1 MRGGVKVGGDAV
13 ETLPLNEQIAA
24 RLRDDVLSGR
34 LPAEQRLAQQE
45 LAARFHV
52 SRIPVR
58 DALRMLEAEG
68 LVTYHPRMGATV
80 TALTVADLDEL
91 YEMRMALEPANARR
105 AVRALVPADDT
116 ALAEHLRAMKASTDD
131 ARAWFQ
137 AHADFHRVLNER
149 SGQGRI
155 NALLDNLRRQ
165 TERYVR
171 FFQLVEDNASGLLS
185 EHDRIRVAAK
195 RRNAAEVE
203 TAIREHLRM
212 VRDKVVSHLG
222 SQDRLPQAE

>member
-1 MRGGVKVGGDAV
+1 MRGGVKVGGDAI

-34 LPAEQRLAQQE
+34 LQAEQRLAQQE
-45 LAARFHV
+45 LAARFRV

-68 LVTYHPRMGATV
+68 LVTYHPRHGATV
-80 TALTVADLDEL
+80 AALTVADLDEL
-91 YEMRMALEPANARR
+91 YEMRMALEPPNARR
-105 AVRALVPADDT
+105 AVGALVPSDDT
-116 ALAEHLRAMKASTDD
+116 ALLDHLQAMKAASDD

-137 AHADFHRVLNER
+137 AHARFHRVLNER

-155 NALLDNLRRQ
+155 NTLLDNLRRQ

-171 FFQLVEDNASGLLS
+171 FFQLVEVNASGLLS

-195 RRNAAEVE
+195 QRDPAGVEVA
-203 TAIREHLRM
+203 TREHLRM
-212 VRDKVVSHLG
+212 VRDKVVAYLSSHE
-222 SQDRLPQAE
+222 RLPQAE

>member
-1 MRGGVKVGGDAV
+1 MRGGVKAGADAI
-13 ETLPLNEQIAA
+13 EPLPLNEQIAA

-34 LPAEQRLAQQE
+34 LAAEQRLAQQD
-45 LAARFHV
+45 LAARFRV

-68 LVTYHPRMGATV
+68 LITYHPRLGATV
-80 TALTVADLDEL
+80 AALTVADLDEL

-105 AVRALVPADDT
+105 AVP
-116 ALAEHLRAMKASTDD
+116 ALASSDDAAMADHLNAMKAAGDD

-137 AHADFHRVLNER
+137 AHARFHRVLNER

-155 NALLDNLRRQ
+155 NALLENLRRQ

-171 FFQLVEDNASGLLS
+171 FFQMVEVNASGLLS
-185 EHDRIRVAAK
+185 EHDRIRLAAEQ
-195 RRNAAEVE
+195 RDSAEVE
-203 TAIREHLRM
+203 VATRDHLQM
-212 VRDKVVSHLG
+212 VRDKVIAHL
-222 SQDRLPQAE
+222 SAHNHSPQAG

>member
-1 MRGGVKVGGDAV
+1 MRAGVKVGGDAI

-34 LPAEQRLAQQE
+34 LAAEQRLAQQE
-45 LAARFHV
+45 LAARFRV

-68 LVTYHPRMGATV
+68 LVTYHPRLGATV
-80 TALTVADLDEL
+80 AALTVADLDEL

-105 AVRALVPADDT
+105 AVPALVASDDA
-116 ALAEHLRAMKASTDD
+116 ALADHLKAMRAAGDD

-137 AHADFHRVLNER
+137 AHARFHRVLNER

-155 NALLDNLRRQ
+155 NTLLENLRRQ

-171 FFQLVEDNASGLLS
+171 FFQMVEVNASGLLS
-185 EHDRIRVAAK
+185 EHERIRVAAEQ
-195 RRNAAEVE
+195 RNPAEVE
-203 TAIREHLRM
+203 VATRDHLRM
-212 VRDKVVSHLG
+212 VRDKVIAHL
-222 SQDRLPQAE
+222 SAHNHLPQAE

>member
-1 MRGGVKVGGDAV
+1 MRGGVKVGGDAI

-45 LAARFHV
+45 LAVRFQV

-68 LVTYHPRMGATV
+68 LVTYHPRLGATV
-80 TALTVADLDEL
+80 AALTVEDLDEL
-91 YEMRMALEPANARR
+91 YEMRIALEPANARR

-116 ALAEHLRAMKASTDD
+116 ALAEHLSAMRAAADN

-171 FFQLVEDNASGLLS
+171 FFQMVEVDSNGLLS
-185 EHDRIRVAAK
+185 EHDRIRVAAGE
-195 RRNAAEVE
+195 RDAAGVE
-203 TAIREHLRM
+203 TAIRDHLRM
-212 VRDKVVSHLG
+212 VRDKVVGHLG
-222 SQDRLPQAE
+222 PHDHSAARD

>member
-1 MRGGVKVGGDAV
+1 MGGDAV

-222 SQDRLPQAE
+222 SQDHSPAVQ

>member
-1 MRGGVKVGGDAV
+1 MRAGVKAGGDAV

-34 LPAEQRLAQQE
+34 LRAEQRLAQQE
-45 LAARFHV
+45 LAARFRV

-80 TALTVADLDEL
+80 AALTVADLDEL

-116 ALAEHLRAMKASTDD
+116 ALAEHLSAMKASTDD

-171 FFQLVEDNASGLLS
+171 FFQMVEDNASGLLS

-195 RRNAAEVE
+195 RRDAAAVE
-203 TAIREHLRM
+203 TAIRDHLRM
-212 VRDKVVSHLG
+212 VRDKVVDHLG
-222 SQDRLPQAE
+222 SHDHSPAVD

>member
-222 SQDRLPQAE
+222 SQDHSPAVQ